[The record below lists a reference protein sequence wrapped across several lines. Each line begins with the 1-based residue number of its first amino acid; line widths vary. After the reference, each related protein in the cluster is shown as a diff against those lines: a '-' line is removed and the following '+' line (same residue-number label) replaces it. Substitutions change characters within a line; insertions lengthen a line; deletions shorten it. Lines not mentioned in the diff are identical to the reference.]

1 LGGGFLRALLGFP
14 TTPADCFAKKVRH
27 HTQIH
32 ARQRLTS
39 LEDFR
44 SLRAI
49 PDTAIRP
56 FHIFANH
63 FFQDIEVA
71 RGGAEI
77 AKFPIYGFWGNRD
90 KAEAIQFDSPV
101 SADI

>member
-1 LGGGFLRALLGFP
+1 MAAFCAHSSAFRRHLRTASPRKFDITLKS
-14 TTPADCFAKKVRH
+14 TPVNA
-27 HTQIH
+27 
-32 ARQRLTS
+32 LTS

-77 AKFPIYGFWGNRD
+77 AKFPIYGFWGNWD